1 MKHFRWIWL
10 AFGMLMIAGY
20 GFAKASSKATVQISS
35 SKDKGATK
43 LVFKTVPNDGLVI
56 NHEGPWSLEIKNI
69 TGVKS
74 NVKTLKRSDWKEDTA
89 TFDLPVVADASAKEA
104 DVQYKLVS
112 FVCTK
117 EKTQCYRE
125 VIEDNAKVKL

>member
-1 MKHFRWIWL
+1 MKQFRWIWSVVGILTL
-10 AFGMLMIAGY
+10 ASY
-20 GFAKASSKATVQISS
+20 GFAKASPKATVQITT
-35 SKDKGATK
+35 SKDKGTTK

-56 NHEGPWSLEIKNI
+56 NHEGPWSLDIKNI

-74 NVKTLKRSDWKEDTA
+74 NVSTLKRTDWKEDTA
-89 TFDLPVVADASAKEA
+89 TFDLPVVADAGAKEA
-104 DVQYKLVS
+104 EVQYKLVS

-125 VIEDNAKVKL
+125 VIENKTKIKL

>member
-1 MKHFRWIWL
+1 MKQFKWIWL
-10 AFGMLMIAGY
+10 VVGILAAAGY
-20 GFAKASSKATVQISS
+20 GFAKGPAKATVQITSV
-35 SKDKGATK
+35 KGTK

-56 NHEGPWSLEIKNI
+56 NHEGPWSLEIKSI
-69 TGVKS
+69 TGAKA
-74 NVKTLKRSDWKEDTA
+74 NVTTLKRADWKEDTA

-104 DVQYKLVS
+104 EVQYMLTS

-125 VIEDNAKVKL
+125 VLEDKAKVKL